1 MVCGYSSLSQRT
13 SSALPE
19 DDSEASSSAVCGSCF
34 QLSKLPNDFLRQV
47 LASLLGGSVA
57 TVALNPVNVVKIELQ
72 KSLSTCSVSSAAT
85 HIFKNKGLAGFG
97 NGAGIGLLQT
107 VPNTVIYMTSFEQI
121 KYQLL
126 RTDLF
131 RHNQALQSGVPAL
144 AAGLARLISGTLVT
158 PAELI
163 RTIKSGGSSHSVMH
177 IAKDITA
184 KHGLWGLYR
193 GWSSNMLR
201 DVPYSMLYWYV
212 FEATRPIYSK
222 QLEVLTSQSHRRVD
236 ARHPLDTNTQ
246 YESDVATVSDTSD
259 VGMFQYSYSS
269 SVNFLAGATCGSIA
283 SIFTHPFDVLK
294 TRQQLAV
301 AYSTMSLKQDVTAYK
316 HQSVSS
322 IRLGLANIFSEGGF
336 RSLFKGLSMRLLT
349 VTPAGAIMVT
359 VYEYVK
365 YW

>member
-1 MVCGYSSLSQRT
+1 
-13 SSALPE
+13 
-19 DDSEASSSAVCGSCF
+19 
-34 QLSKLPNDFLRQV
+34 
-47 LASLLGGSVA
+47 
-57 TVALNPVNVVKIELQ
+57 
-72 KSLSTCSVSSAAT
+72 
-85 HIFKNKGLAGFG
+85 
-97 NGAGIGLLQT
+97 

-131 RHNQALQSGVPAL
+131 RQNQALQSGVPAL

-163 RTIKSGGSSHSVMH
+163 RTIKSGGSSHSVIH
-177 IAKDITA
+177 IAKDIMA
-184 KHGLWGLYR
+184 KHGFGGLYR

-201 DVPYSMLYWYV
+201 DVPYSMLYWAV

-222 QLEVLTSQSHRRVD
+222 QLEVLTSKSHR
-236 ARHPLDTNTQ
+236 HPRDTYAQ
-246 YESDVATVSDTSD
+246 YGSDVVNVSDTSD
-259 VGMFQYSYSS
+259 VGMFRYSYSS

-301 AYSTMSLKQDVTAYK
+301 AYSTMSLKQDITAHKY
-316 HQSVSS
+316 QSFSS
-322 IRLGLANIFSEGGF
+322 IRLGLANIFAEGGV